1 MADLA
6 SGAVPLAELRHLD
19 GPDREAAATALAT
32 ADANARAA
40 GVTIRAPRAPAEFA
54 AVCEL
59 FRDVWQEDPRN
70 PSITQVVLQSL
81 AHAGN
86 YVSAAYDDETVVGG
100 CVGFLSG
107 TTAGEL
113 HSHIAGVAGS
123 ARGRSVG
130 FALKTHQRA
139 WAMARGLSHVT
150 WTFDPLVRRNA
161 YFNLAKLG
169 ARPRGYLVDFY
180 GSMGDGIN
188 AGDQTDRLDT
198 VWRLTDPRVLAASAG
213 RPQEPDVAGLLAA
226 DAVVALDHDAS
237 GGPLTGSRNG
247 SVLLVAVP
255 PDIERLRAEDRPLSH
270 LWRLAV
276 RDVLGGLL
284 ADGAAIS
291 GFARSGWYVVDRRQ
305 VP

>member
-6 SGAVPLAELRHLD
+6 STTVASDVG
-19 GPDREAAATALAT
+19 GPDRHASVTARTT

-40 GVTIRAPRAPAEFA
+40 GVTIRAPRDPAEFG
-54 AVCEL
+54 AVCDL
-59 FRDVWQEDPRN
+59 FRAVWQEDPRN

-81 AHAGN
+81 DHAGN
-86 YVSAAYDDETVVGG
+86 YVSAAYDGETVVGG

-139 WAMARGLSHVT
+139 WALAHGLHQVS

-169 ARPRGYLVDFY
+169 ARPHRYLVDFY
-180 GSMGDGIN
+180 GSMDDGIN
-188 AGDQTDRLDT
+188 AGDQTDRLDI
-198 VWRLTDPRVLAASAG
+198 VWRLTDPQVLAASAG
-213 RPQEPDVAGLLAA
+213 RPLEPDLDGPLAA
-226 DAVVALDHDAS
+226 GAVVALDHDAS
-237 GGPLTGSRNG
+237 GGPVIGSRDG
-247 SVLLVAVP
+247 RLLLVGVP
-255 PDIERLRAEDRPLSH
+255 PDIERLRAQDRALS
-270 LWRLAV
+270 LAWRLAV
-276 RDVLGGLL
+276 REVLGGLL
-284 ADGAAIS
+284 TEGAVIT
-291 GFARSGWYVVDRRQ
+291 GFARTGWYVVDRRP